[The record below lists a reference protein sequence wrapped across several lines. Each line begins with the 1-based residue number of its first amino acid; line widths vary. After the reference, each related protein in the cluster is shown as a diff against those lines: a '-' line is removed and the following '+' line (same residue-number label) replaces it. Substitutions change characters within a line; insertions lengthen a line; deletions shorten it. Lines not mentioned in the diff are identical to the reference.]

1 MLDLPVSFLGWY
13 NLFKDYL
20 QRGIFMKRLAKRMT
34 AVFLSLCLLLA
45 GLCAAPTVPA
55 KAAADEGWV
64 GAWSTS
70 PWNLI

>member
-1 MLDLPVSFLGWY
+1 
-13 NLFKDYL
+13 
-20 QRGIFMKRLAKRMT
+20 MKRLAKRMT

-70 PWNLI
+70 PVEFNLKKMLDLEWIKCDAGIAGI

>member
-1 MLDLPVSFLGWY
+1 
-13 NLFKDYL
+13 
-20 QRGIFMKRLAKRMT
+20 MKRLAKRMT

-64 GAWSTS
+64 GALEYQ
-70 PWNLI
+70 PGGI